1 MKQFIVVAYDIS
13 DDRRRQKV
21 VKILVNYGVRS
32 NYSVFECV
40 LTETQVNTMKNRLEK
55 IVKSKSDC
63 VLYYY
68 LCKSCVVK
76 RESVGR
82 VYKDGTEVV
91 WV

>member
-55 IVKSKSDC
+55 IVESKSDC

-82 VYKDGTEVV
+82 VCKDGTEVV